1 MEEYK
6 NIIFDLGGVILN
18 LEYQKTQRAFESL
31 GLADFKTLY
40 SQAQQTGLFDL
51 YEQGL
56 CSTPYFI
63 NSLLPFLPTGTTA
76 NKVVQAWNAMI
87 LDFPIEKLNGVLAL
101 KETHRT
107 FLLSN
112 TNDLHIQ
119 AVYRALKAVYPAS
132 DLNPFFEKVYFSSD
146 LQMRKPSKSI
156 FEYVC
161 RENKLNPA
169 ETLFI
174 DDTEQHIVGAKST
187 GLNTLLVPTNVPWET
202 IYLGITQPKFHP

>member
-1 MEEYK
+1 MGKVYK

-18 LEYQKTQRAFESL
+18 LDYLKTQQAFEAL
-31 GLADFKTLY
+31 GLSDFKLRY
-40 SQAQQTGLFDL
+40 SQAQQTGLFDQ

-63 NSLLPFLPTGTTA
+63 NSLLPFLPTNTTA

-87 LDFPIEKLNGVLAL
+87 LDFPIEKLDGILAL

-119 AVYRALKAVYPAS
+119 AVNRALKSICSAN
-132 DLNPFFEKVYFSSD
+132 DLTSFFE
-146 LQMRKPSKSI
+146 
-156 FEYVC
+156 
-161 RENKLNPA
+161 N
-169 ETLFI
+169 
-174 DDTEQHIVGAKST
+174 
-187 GLNTLLVPTNVPWET
+187 
-202 IYLGITQPKFHP
+202 